1 MLSRRLFCGCLAS
14 FAFASATAYAQTG
27 DACAVVTRDRQRAL
41 TPDMALASLREG
53 NERVLKGT
61 LRNCDRVA
69 QAKATASGQAP
80 IAAVLGCIDSRVVP
94 ELAFDQGIGDV
105 FTARVAGNFS
115 NVDII
120 GSLEFATKV
129 SGAKAIVVL
138 GHSECG
144 AIKGAVDQV
153 KLGNITAMLKN
164 FEPAVQAV
172 RKSDGSFDSKNGAL
186 VQKVAETNV
195 RLTARALTRRSKIL
209 KEQVEKGEI
218 KIAGAM
224 HDLATGRVTWL

>member
-1 MLSRRLFCGCLAS
+1 MLTRRLFCGCLAG
-14 FAFASATAYAQTG
+14 FAFASATANAQTN
-27 DACAVVTRDRQRAL
+27 DACAVVTRDRQRGMS
-41 TPDMALASLREG
+41 PDAALAALRDG
-53 NERVLKGT
+53 NERVLRGSP
-61 LRNCDRVA
+61 RNCDRVG
-69 QAKATASGQAP
+69 QAKASASGQAP

-105 FTARVAGNFS
+105 FTARVAGNFA

-129 SGAKAIVVL
+129 TGAKAIVVL
-138 GHSECG
+138 GHNDCG
-144 AIKGAVDQV
+144 AIKGAVDHV

-172 RKSDGSFDSKNGAL
+172 RKSDGAFDSKNAAL

-195 RLTARALTRRSKIL
+195 RLTARSLTRRSKIL

-218 KIAGAM
+218 RIAGAM
-224 HDLATGRVTWL
+224 HDLATGKVTWL

>member
-1 MLSRRLFCGCLAS
+1 M
-14 FAFASATAYAQTG
+14 
-27 DACAVVTRDRQRAL
+27 
-41 TPDMALASLREG
+41 
-53 NERVLKGT
+53 
-61 LRNCDRVA
+61 
-69 QAKATASGQAP
+69 
-80 IAAVLGCIDSRVVP
+80 LGCIDSRVVP
-94 ELAFDQGIGDV
+94 ELAFDQGIGDA
-105 FTARVAGNFS
+105 FTARVAGNLS

-129 SGAKAIVVL
+129 SGAKAIVVP

-144 AIKGAVDQV
+144 AIKGAVDRV
-153 KLGNITAMLKN
+153 KLGNITAMLKK

-172 RKSDGSFDSKNGAL
+172 RKSNGSFDSKNGAL

-224 HDLATGRVTWL
+224 RDLASGKVTWL

>member
-1 MLSRRLFCGCLAS
+1 MLTRRLFCGCLAG
-14 FAFASATAYAQTG
+14 FALAPVAAYAQA
-27 DACAVVTRDRQRAL
+27 DSCAVVTRDRQRSL
-41 TPDMALASLREG
+41 TPDMALAALRDG
-53 NERVLKGT
+53 NERVLKRSP
-61 LRNCDRVA
+61 RNCDRLA
-69 QAKATASGQAP
+69 QSKSSASGQAP

-94 ELAFDQGIGDV
+94 ELAFDQGIGDI

-144 AIKGAVDQV
+144 AIKGAVDGA

-164 FEPAVQAV
+164 FEPAVQSV
-172 RKSDGSFDSKNGAL
+172 RKSDGPFDTKNAAL

-195 RLTARALTRRSKIL
+195 RLTARALTRRSKVL
-209 KEQVEKGEI
+209 KDQVDKGEI

-224 HDLATGRVTWL
+224 HDLATGKVIWL